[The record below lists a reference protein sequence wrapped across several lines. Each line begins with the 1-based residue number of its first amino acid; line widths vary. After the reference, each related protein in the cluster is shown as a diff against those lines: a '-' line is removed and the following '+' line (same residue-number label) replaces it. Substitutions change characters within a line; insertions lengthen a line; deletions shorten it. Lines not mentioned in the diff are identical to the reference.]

1 MVRRYRRKRLK
12 DTSKRFLIIRA
23 DKRERFLVYSYIRGE
38 FILPEDK
45 DPRGIKLSINNV
57 RPGNYFDDGM
67 LRLLSEVNWFEL
79 ESTSEDGTTYVYKN
93 APSKKFMRILMK
105 INKLKLKKGIL
116 YFYTPLVFLAWLTAP
131 TTIYNKENKTVS
143 LKVNRLDELEDIR
156 DWFYYGNLEEVT
168 GNLEAHYE
176 ILTTIDKDNSRIIID
191 EDNIIKMIRYS
202 SMDKYVHEF
211 SYELAEF
218 VRKELDIDGEKESW
232 GILREDCRRNSG
244 EREEELACRKAKRV
258 RQVLRR
264 RDKKQSGVSRKNKR
278 RPGNKGK
285 AHRKVHPDSE

>member
-12 DTSKRFLIIRA
+12 DTSKRFLVIRA

-45 DPRGIKLSINNV
+45 DPRRIKLSINNV

-67 LRLLSEVNWFEL
+67 IELLSEVNWFKLYEK
-79 ESTSEDGTTYVYKN
+79 SEDGTTYIYEN
-93 APSKKFMRILMK
+93 APTKKYMRILMK
-105 INKLKLKKGIL
+105 SNKLTLKKGIL

-131 TTIYNKENKTVS
+131 TTIFNKDNKTVA
-143 LKVNRLDELEDIR
+143 LRVNRLDELEDVR

-168 GNLEAHYE
+168 GDLEAHYE
-176 ILTTIDKDNSRIIID
+176 IETKIDKDNSRIIID
-191 EDNIIKMIRYS
+191 EENIIKMIRYS
-202 SMDKYVHEF
+202 SMDKYVHKF
-211 SYELAEF
+211 SNELAEY

-232 GILREDCRRNSG
+232 KLLGEDCRRNSG
-244 EREEELACRKAKRV
+244 GRAEELACRKAKRA

-264 RDKKQSGVSRKNKR
+264 RNKEQSGFSGKNKH
-278 RPGNKGK
+278 RPGNKRK
-285 AHRKVHPDSE
+285 TNRKVYSDSK

>member
-1 MVRRYRRKRLK
+1 MIRRYRRKRLK

-57 RPGNYFDDGM
+57 RPDNYFDNGM
-67 LRLLSEVNWFEL
+67 IRLLSEVNWFEL
-79 ESTSEDGTTYVYKN
+79 YKKSEDGTTYIYKN
-93 APSKKFMRILMK
+93 APTKKYMRILLK
-105 INKLKLKKGIL
+105 SNKLTLKKGIL

-131 TTIYNKENKTVS
+131 STIYDKENKTVA
-143 LKVNRLDELEDIR
+143 LKVNRLDELEDVR

-168 GNLEAHYE
+168 GDREAHYE
-176 ILTTIDKDNSRIIID
+176 IETKIDKDNSRIIID
-191 EDNIIKMIRYS
+191 EDNIVKMIRYS

-211 SYELAEF
+211 SYELAEYA
-218 VRKELDIDGEKESW
+218 RRELGIDGEKESW
-232 GILREDCRRNSG
+232 NALREDCRRNSG
-244 EREEELACRKAKRV
+244 ERAEELACRKAKRA

-264 RDKKQSGVSRKNKR
+264 RNKEQSGLGRKNKR
-278 RPGNKGK
+278 RSGNKGK
-285 AHRKVHPDSE
+285 TYRKVYSNTK